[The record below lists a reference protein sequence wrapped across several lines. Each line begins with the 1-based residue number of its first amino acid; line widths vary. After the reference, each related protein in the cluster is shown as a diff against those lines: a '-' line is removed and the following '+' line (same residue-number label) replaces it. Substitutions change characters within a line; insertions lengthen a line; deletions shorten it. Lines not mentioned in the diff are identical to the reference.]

1 MGGAPQVFD
10 KALSEPGFSE
20 IYATLCHDLN
30 QSLPT
35 FKDESNEENAQEITF
50 RRVLLNKCQE
60 EFEEG
65 DAAMKAVEARE
76 KAEQERADAK
86 VRLISL
92 QRLKQLFVQSQGVG
106 GQGTVS
112 FSFGRYSVMLPQFFR
127 GICYTHRPQG
137 RRKRRKRRKMVR
149 SQRRIGCRR
158 KEMIMRLHS

>member
-1 MGGAPQVFD
+1 MVGRCTQVFD

-35 FKDESNEENAQEITF
+35 FKDESSEEGGQEITF

-76 KAEQERADAK
+76 KAEQERVDAK
-86 VRLISL
+86 VKLITVQCLTNLRCPISGYAE
-92 QRLKQLFVQSQGVG
+92 QDFVPLFVG
-106 GQGTVS
+106 
-112 FSFGRYSVMLPQFFR
+112 YCSVMLPHCF
-127 GICYTHRPQG
+127 
-137 RRKRRKRRKMVR
+137 
-149 SQRRIGCRR
+149 
-158 KEMIMRLHS
+158 